1 MPFDGMNYEEVKK
14 KIIVGD
20 LKFADAVWDNI
31 SDEAKDLIRRMMT
44 YDPES
49 RITAVEALAHP
60 WFGKYIDE
68 VDATEA
74 VTKALE
80 NLKTFKAEQTLQIA
94 AITFIV
100 NQLSTSDE
108 INELQVA
115 FKALDLNMDAKL
127 SLDEIKDGYK

>member
-1 MPFDGMNYEEVKK
+1 MPFDGATDDEIKR

-20 LKFADAVWDNI
+20 LKFTESIWNKI
-31 SDEAKDLIRRMMT
+31 SDEARDLIRRLMT

-49 RITAVEALAHP
+49 RITASEALAHP
-60 WFGKYIDE
+60 WFSKYIKE
-68 VDATEA
+68 EDATEA

-100 NQLSTSDE
+100 NQLSTSED
-108 INELQVA
+108 INELQIA

-127 SLDEIKDGYK
+127 SLEEVKLGYK